1 MASKAKEIIISPL
14 AADDLDKLYQYLQI
28 EFGQSSVEKFHHQ
41 WLDFLAVVSFHPRIF
56 PILHKKKNFRKHSIH
71 PKTMIIYKP
80 SYRHIEIITLFNT
93 LQHPATLKKII
104 KGS

>member
-14 AADDLDKLYQYLQI
+14 AAQDLDELYQYLQT
-28 EFGQSSVEKFHHQ
+28 EFGPSSVEKFHHK

-56 PILHKKKNFRKHSIH
+56 PILHKKKNLRKHSIH
-71 PKTMIIYKP
+71 PKTMIVYKP
-80 SYRHIEIITLFNT
+80 SHRKIEIITLFNT
-93 LQHPATLKKII
+93 LQNPKNLKSII